1 MSASQPHYDQ
11 GLKMAAAGRHFE
23 AIESFE
29 RALAAA
35 PDDTRVLFAL
45 GNTARALGQ
54 PRLAQNFFA
63 KVLALE
69 PGRIEAVVNLANL
82 LRGEGQFEGARALLA
97 PALARSPESPELQ
110 LTMGSAFAESGDNEK
125 AILHYRAA
133 LGSNPHYAPALANL
147 ADLVADGGDHRG
159 ALDLYGRALK
169 SNPGNAQARMNR
181 AVLHL
186 LTGNLKDG
194 WRDYA
199 ARCEIPGKVPAAAPG
214 MAAWTGGSL
223 KKTRLLVRTEQG
235 VGDVVMFASLFGEL
249 ITQAQSQGG
258 SVVLECDKRLVPLF
272 ARSFPDAMVCPA
284 ELKTAGGQIIAEYG
298 WLKSAGGA
306 NAAILMG
313 SLPRYLRKSP
323 DSFPDQ
329 HAYLKPD
336 LGEQIRW
343 HGVFAGLGPSPVIGL
358 CWRSGKT
365 GGHRSLQYAPRAAWA
380 EFLKTL
386 PGTLVSAQYDAGPD
400 EIAELEGLS
409 GRKIFVPPGLDQ
421 KNELDRVTAMLSA
434 LDIIVSAPTAVSWL
448 GAGAGVKTLKML
460 YYNSWT
466 ALGRGYEPFA
476 PSCLCVTPKIPGDW
490 ADAFSQAEAI
500 IARL

>member
-1 MSASQPHYDQ
+1 
-11 GLKMAAAGRHFE
+11 MAAAGRHLE
-23 AIESFE
+23 AIEAFE
-29 RALAAA
+29 RALATTPA
-35 PDDTRVLFAL
+35 DTRVLFAL

-54 PRLAQNFFA
+54 PRLAQDFFA

-82 LRGEGQFEGARALLA
+82 LRGEGQFEAARALLA
-97 PALARSPESPELQ
+97 PALARNPESPELHV
-110 LTMGSAFAESGDNEK
+110 TMGSAFAEGGDNEN
-125 AILHYRAA
+125 AIRHYRAA
-133 LGSNPHYAPALANL
+133 LDSNPHYAPALVNL
-147 ADLVADGGDHRG
+147 ADLVADGGDRQG
-159 ALDLYGRALK
+159 ALELYGRALK
-169 SNPGNAQARMNR
+169 SDPGNAQTRMNR

-214 MAAWTGGSL
+214 LAAWTGGSL

-235 VGDVVMFASLFGEL
+235 VGDAAMFASLFGEL
-249 ITQAQSQGG
+249 IAQAQSQGG
-258 SVVLECDKRLVPLF
+258 SVILECDTRLVPIF
-272 ARSFPDAMVCPA
+272 ARSFPDATVCPA
-284 ELKTAGGQIIAEYG
+284 DLKTMGGQIIADYG

-313 SLPRYLRKSP
+313 SLPRYLRKSQ
-323 DSFPDQ
+323 DSFPAE
-329 HAYLKPD
+329 HVYLKPD
-336 LGEQIRW
+336 LSEQIRW

-365 GGHRSLQYAPRAAWA
+365 GGHRSLQYAPLAAWG
-380 EFLKTL
+380 EFLKTM
-386 PGTLVSAQYDAGPD
+386 PGTLVSAQYDAGPE
-400 EIAELEGLS
+400 EISELENLS
-409 GRKIFVPPGLDQ
+409 GRKIFVAPGLDQ

-434 LDIIVSAPTAVSWL
+434 LDILVSAPTAVAWL
-448 GAGAGVKTLKML
+448 GAGVGVKTLKML

-466 ALGRGYEPFA
+466 ALGRGDEPFA
-476 PSCLCVTPKIPGDW
+476 PACVCVTPKIPGDW
-490 ADAFSQAEAI
+490 ADAFLQAEAI